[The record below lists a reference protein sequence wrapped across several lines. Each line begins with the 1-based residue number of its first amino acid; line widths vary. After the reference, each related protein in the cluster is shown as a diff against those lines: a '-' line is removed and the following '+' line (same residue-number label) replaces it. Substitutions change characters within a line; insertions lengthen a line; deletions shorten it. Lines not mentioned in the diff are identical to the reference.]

1 MEGSPSPLSDQF
13 IRAELLLLFTS
24 SEGVHELNDH
34 ELRSGFESDHR
45 DKILRTLVRNVF
57 SYHQQEIFSIIRNE
71 YTDWERPIL
80 HPIPLRDATVE
91 ALSDA
96 VAIGPC
102 LQVAGIH
109 ARKGA
114 KTWVMH
120 FSHVSKD
127 AEFPG
132 YEVRSQVA

>member
-1 MEGSPSPLSDQF
+1 
-13 IRAELLLLFTS
+13 
-24 SEGVHELNDH
+24 
-34 ELRSGFESDHR
+34 
-45 DKILRTLVRNVF
+45 VF
-57 SYHQQEIFSIIRNE
+57 SYHQQEIFSIVRNE

-80 HPIPLRDATVE
+80 HPIPLRDSTVE

-96 VAIGPC
+96 LAIGPT

-109 ARKGA
+109 AKRGA

-127 AEFPG
+127 HEFPG
-132 YEVRSQVA
+132 YEVSKFM